1 MILLKDIKQFF
12 GIKLII
18 SLVMVLCLNISEST
32 LFQVIGE
39 LNCNEKFELCENSCE
54 SESKKKESEDDME
67 NKLLFE
73 ISTYSYALK
82 QKNEIFSQVLALENQ
97 YLHTIFLPPPEFV
110 S

>member
-32 LFQVIGE
+32 LFQVIDE
-39 LNCNEKFELCENSCE
+39 FDCNEKFELCENSCE

-73 ISTYSYALK
+73 VSTYTYALT
-82 QKNEIFSQVLALENQ
+82 QKSEMFSHLLSLENQ